1 MKMDRDKTSRWIA
14 TLCGIALVTVSAD
27 VVQAQNSKADV
38 AEPAATADPP
48 APPQLDPPIP
58 PGREVEVPDLDV
70 DGRDSTK
77 DAPAPSAP
85 SPSTDL
91 QDAIPADI
99 DVPTIQP
106 AELEPSDS
114 FDPNLE
120 RSIDDRPNDLSPGL
134 SPRSRVE
141 DTLRG
146 YDADMIDDDAN
157 LEGRGDIIPR
167 ALSDEE
173 RTKLGV
179 KQGRFKLPTLSA
191 PTTTQPSGEE
201 NRTPPSF
208 SDNQKLLTEPL
219 PESGPERADDWNWSV
234 CEWSAANTFS
244 NPRYFED
251 RMLERHGH
259 ERWGHLQSVAAGARF
274 FATFPMLPY
283 LCTVSDPCECEY
295 TLGYLRSGSC
305 APVMLQRPPCE
316 KRAAIVESAIIAGL
330 IVGFP

>member
-1 MKMDRDKTSRWIA
+1 MKMDREKTSRWIA
-14 TLCGIALVTVSAD
+14 TLCGFALVTFSVHVA
-27 VVQAQNSKADV
+27 QAQDSKADV
-38 AEPAATADPP
+38 SDAAAAADPP
-48 APPQLDPPIP
+48 APPQLDPPVP

-70 DGRDSTK
+70 DGRENATEPI
-77 DAPAPSAP
+77 APDPRKA
-85 SPSTDL
+85 STDL

-106 AELEPSDS
+106 AELEPTDS

-120 RSIDDRPNDLSPGL
+120 RSIDDRPIDPVPGSSPLS
-134 SPRSRVE
+134 RIE

-146 YDADMIDDDAN
+146 YDANMIDDDAN
-157 LEGRGDIIPR
+157 LEGREDIIPR

-173 RTKLGV
+173 RSELGV
-179 KQGRFKLPTLSA
+179 KQGRFKLPTLAA

-208 SDNQKLLTEPL
+208 ADNQELLTEPL
-219 PESGPERADDWNWSV
+219 PECGADRADDWHWSV
-234 CEWSAANTFS
+234 CQWSAANTFS

-259 ERWGHLQSVAAGARF
+259 ERWGHWQSLASGARF

-295 TLGYLRSGSC
+295 TLGYLRPGSC

-316 KRAAIVESAIIAGL
+316 KRAAIVESAIVAGL